1 MGAVSSG
8 VERARRVR
16 GRRSSWGGISMYNM
30 QWDFP
35 CKMSYIAS
43 YRLLKICKLLTHMIN
58 KVLYWGI
65 VSHCSLFS
73 AIMCWGWGS

>member
-1 MGAVSSG
+1 MVLKGRDECEAAG
-8 VERARRVR
+8 RVGEGLVR
-16 GRRSSWGGISMYNM
+16 KTCSGISLVK
-30 QWDFP
+30 P
-35 CKMSYIAS
+35 LISSC
-43 YRLLKICKLLTHMIN
+43 RLLKIYKLLTHMIY